1 MAETMVEAPAVET
14 SFIDEV
20 CSIPGGEAIRSCIQ
34 CGMCTGSC
42 PTASKWDYPPRQA
55 IAMVRAGLR
64 DELLSSNSMWFCV
77 SCYTCTVRCP
87 RDIKPA
93 DIMHAL
99 EIIAIRS
106 GKSTRRSR
114 TPAMYRC
121 FVDSAKSNGRV
132 YELGVMLKF
141 ALRIN
146 PLSAFDLLKL
156 VPVGLG
162 LFLHRRF
169 PLRPNRIKGTGEL
182 KTILDKARALG
193 GAK

>member
-1 MAETMVEAPAVET
+1 MVETMVETQVET
-14 SFIDEV
+14 GFIDEV
-20 CSIPGGEAIRSCIQ
+20 CAIPGGEAIRSCIQ

-42 PTASKWDYPPRQA
+42 PTAEKWDYPPRKA
-55 IAMVRAGLR
+55 IALVRAGLR
-64 DELLSSNSMWFCV
+64 EELLSSNSMWFCA

-106 GKSTRRSR
+106 GLSTKRSR
-114 TPAMYRC
+114 TPVMYQC

-132 YELGVMLKF
+132 YELGMMLKLFLKTNPF
-141 ALRIN
+141 AAIKM
-146 PLSAFDLLKL
+146 A
-156 VPVGLG
+156 PVGLS
-162 LFLHRRF
+162 LFTHKRL
-169 PLRPNRIKGTGEL
+169 PLRPSRIKGMGEL
-182 KTILDKARALG
+182 KAILDKARALG

>member
-1 MAETMVEAPAVET
+1 MAETMVEAPAVGVD
-14 SFIDEV
+14 FINEV

-34 CGMCTGSC
+34 CGICTGSC
-42 PTASKWDYPPRQA
+42 PTASKWDYPPRRA

-64 DELLSSNSMWFCV
+64 DELLSSNSMWFCA

-99 EIIAIRS
+99 EIISIRS
-106 GKSTRRSR
+106 GLSTRRNR
-114 TPAMYRC
+114 TPVMYKC

-141 ALRIN
+141 FLKTN
-146 PLSAFDLLKL
+146 PFAALKL
-156 VPVGLG
+156 TTVGLG
-162 LFLHRRF
+162 LFLHKRM
-169 PLRPNRIKGTGEL
+169 PLKPSRIKGKGEL
-182 KTILDKARALG
+182 KAILAKARALG

>member
-1 MAETMVEAPAVET
+1 MAETMVKAPAAEV

-42 PTASKWDYPPRQA
+42 PTASKWDYPPRKA

-64 DELLSSNSMWFCV
+64 KELLSSNSMWFCA

-99 EIIAIRS
+99 EVLAIRD
-106 GKSTRRSR
+106 GLSTKRSR
-114 TPAMYRC
+114 TPVMYKC
-121 FVDSAKSNGRV
+121 FVDSAKGNGRV
-132 YELGVMLKF
+132 YELGMMLKF
-141 ALRIN
+141 FLRTNPFAALKM
-146 PLSAFDLLKL
+146 A
-156 VPVGLG
+156 PVGLG
-162 LFLHRRF
+162 LFLHKRL
-169 PLRPNRIKGTGEL
+169 PLKPNRIKGVGEL
-182 KTILDKARALG
+182 KAILNEAKALG

>member
-1 MAETMVEAPAVET
+1 MAETMVEAPAVGVD
-14 SFIDEV
+14 FINEV

-34 CGMCTGSC
+34 CGICTGSC
-42 PTASKWDYPPRQA
+42 PTASKWDYPPRRA

-64 DELLSSNSMWFCV
+64 DELLSSNSMWFCA

-99 EIIAIRS
+99 EIISIRS
-106 GKSTRRSR
+106 GKSTRRNR
-114 TPAMYRC
+114 TPVMYKC

-141 ALRIN
+141 FLKTN
-146 PLSAFDLLKL
+146 PFAALKL
-156 VPVGLG
+156 TTVGLG
-162 LFLHRRF
+162 LFLHKRM
-169 PLRPNRIKGTGEL
+169 PLKPSRIKGKGEL
-182 KTILDKARALG
+182 KAILAKARALG